1 MSNIEIISKEACF
14 SCRSCEQS
22 CPKKC
27 IQMLENEEGF
37 LYPSVTKDNCIDCG
51 VCLKHCPVKINHL
64 VEKDFDK
71 EFYAL
76 KLSDSDKLQESSSG
90 GLFSGLAEYVLDCGG
105 VVFGAAYNGDLQV
118 NHVSV
123 SNYEKLCLLKGSK
136 YVTSNTKDTFFQVKK
151 ILSEGKIVLYS
162 GSPCQIAGLY
172 SYLGNKPENLYT
184 VDIICHGV
192 PSQKLFNKYIQWL
205 ETKLGEKIIY
215 YGFRDKDV
223 GGWTCGGKTKTKT
236 KTKTKIINGA
246 MDPYYSSF
254 MRGETY
260 KLSCY
265 SCPFASVENRPAD
278 ISIGDFWGVEL
289 LYPQF
294 ESKNGVSCCIIN
306 NEKGKKLFDLTKNK
320 FDFITVTEE
329 SVCKYNRQLKSP
341 MIKPQKRDN
350 IYVGIDTLP
359 LNKFINRLNA
369 SFFTRTKRYLISL
382 IPSNLKVF
390 IKRSLKDKDR

>member
-1 MSNIEIISKEACF
+1 MNNIEIISKEACF

-37 LYPSVTKDNCIDCG
+37 LYPSVTKDICINCG
-51 VCLKHCPVKINHL
+51 VCLKHCPVKTNHL

-90 GLFSGLAEYVLDCGG
+90 GVFTGLAEYVLNYGG
-105 VVFGAAYNGDLQV
+105 VVFGAAYDEELQV
-118 NHVSV
+118 NHIIV
-123 SNYEKLCLLKGSK
+123 SNYEDLCILKGSK
-136 YVTSNTKDTFFQVKK
+136 YVSSNTNDTFFQVKK
-151 ILSEGKIVLYS
+151 LLCEGKIVLYS

-205 ETKLGEKIIY
+205 EKKFGEKIIY

-236 KTKTKIINGA
+236 KIKTINGA
-246 MDPYYSSF
+246 IDPYYSSF

-265 SCPFASVENRPAD
+265 SCSFASVENRPAD

-306 NEKGKKLFDLTKNK
+306 SEKGKKLFDLTKNN
-320 FDFITVTEE
+320 FDFITVTKEA
-329 SVCKYNRQLKSP
+329 VCKYNGQLKSP
-341 MIKPQKRDN
+341 MVKPQKRDN

-369 SFFTRTKRYLISL
+369 SFFTRTKRFFISM
-382 IPSNLKVF
+382 IPSNIKVYIKKLLK
-390 IKRSLKDKDR
+390 K